1 MSKKF
6 KAALYMRISYTD
18 DKTKESESLSNQR
31 MLIDNFLKD
40 YPDIEVVSEKLDDGY
55 TGLLFDRPAFKEMM
69 TEIFEEKINCV
80 IVKDL
85 SRLGREY
92 IETGNYLRNIFPEY
106 GVRFIA
112 ITDGID
118 TLKDSDLGGKLDVTL
133 KTIMNDAYSRDISK
147 KTRSALKMKR
157 KNGEYIGSSPVY
169 GYIKTEENKNQLTV
183 DPYASEI
190 VKDIFK
196 WKKEGLSAYR
206 IADKLNKLGVLSPV
220 EYKKNRGIPYAQSKF
235 GNGNTALWS
244 ATTVIRILKDVVYTG
259 TLIQGKE
266 TTFSYKLKNRKAK
279 PKEEWAITYDAHK
292 EIINREDFDLVQK
305 IMSIDTRT
313 APTEESV
320 YLFSGVLICGC
331 CGNRLTRKTVPY
343 KDKKYFYYYCPTGKK
358 NGCVDSR
365 MVKEDELTSCILD
378 SLKSYIDNVIS
389 LDELI
394 ESAAERKINQNLIE
408 KIGTQIADVE
418 SQIAKI
424 TSYKTSLFE
433 SLVNGI
439 VTKAEH
445 KDMKSG
451 YDKELSRLKNA
462 KDMLLKELSDVKE
475 NTSEKVKWRE
485 HFKRFEDMTQLDR
498 IAVVQLIHSIT
509 VNCKNDLLIH
519 FRYSSEYENAFNFI
533 NNQRKAV

>member
-18 DKTKESESLSNQR
+18 DKSKESESLSNQR
-31 MLIDNFLKD
+31 MLIENFLKS

-69 TEIFEEKINCV
+69 ADIFEEKINCV

-118 TLKDSDLGGKLDVTL
+118 TLKDKDLGGKLDVTL

-147 KTRSALKMKR
+147 KTRSALRMKR
-157 KNGEYIGSSPVY
+157 QNGEYIGASPVY
-169 GYIKTEENKNQLTV
+169 GYLKTEENKNQLTI

-190 VKDIFK
+190 VKDIFR
-196 WKKEGLSAYR
+196 WKKEGMSAYR
-206 IADKLNKLGVLSPV
+206 IADKLNSLAILSPS
-220 EYKKNRGIPYAQSKF
+220 EYKKNRGIPFAKGTF
-235 GNGNTALWS
+235 GSGNTALWS
-244 ATTVIRILKDVVYTG
+244 ATTVIRILNDIVYTG
-259 TLIQGKE
+259 TLVQGKE
-266 TTFSYKLKNRKAK
+266 TTFSYKLKNRKNK
-279 PKEEWAITYDAHK
+279 PKEEWVITHDAH
-292 EIINREDFDLVQK
+292 EPIIKREDFDLVQK

-313 APTEESV
+313 APSEKSV
-320 YLFSGVLICGC
+320 YLFSGILICGC
-331 CGNRLTRKTVPY
+331 CGNRMTRKTVPY
-343 KDKKYFYYYCPTGKK
+343 KDKKYYYYYCPTGKK
-358 NGCVDSR
+358 NGCTDSR
-365 MVKEDELTSCILD
+365 MIKEDDLIGCISD
-378 SLKSYIDNVIS
+378 SVKSYIDNVIS

-394 ESAAERKINQNLIE
+394 ESAAEKKINQSIMA
-408 KIGTQIADVE
+408 KISTQIADVE

-424 TSYKTSLFE
+424 TAYKTSLFE
-433 SLVNGI
+433 SLINGI

-451 YDKELSRLKNA
+451 YDAELSRLKSA
-462 KDMLLKELSDVKE
+462 KDTLLKDLSDVKE
-475 NTSEKVKWRE
+475 NTSEKIKWRE
-485 HFKRFEDMTQLDR
+485 HFKRFENMAVLDR

-509 VNCKNDLLIH
+509 VNSKSDLSIH
-519 FRYSSEYENAFNFI
+519 FRYSSEYENALNFV
-533 NNQRKAV
+533 NTQREAV

>member
-18 DKTKESESLSNQR
+18 DKSKESESLSNQR
-31 MLIDNFLKD
+31 MLIENFLKS

-69 TEIFEEKINCV
+69 ADIFEEKINCV

-118 TLKDSDLGGKLDVTL
+118 TLKDKDLGGKLDVTL

-147 KTRSALKMKR
+147 KTRSALRMKR
-157 KNGEYIGSSPVY
+157 QNGEYIGASPVY
-169 GYIKTEENKNQLTV
+169 GYLKTEENKNQLTV

-196 WKKEGLSAYR
+196 WKKEGMSAYR
-206 IADKLNKLGVLSPV
+206 IADKLNSLAILSPS
-220 EYKKNRGIPYAQSKF
+220 EYKKNRGIPFAKGIF
-235 GNGNTALWS
+235 GSGNTALWS
-244 ATTVIRILKDVVYTG
+244 ATTVIRILNDIVYTG
-259 TLIQGKE
+259 TLVQGKE
-266 TTFSYKLKNRKAK
+266 TTFSYKLKNRKNK
-279 PKEEWAITYDAHK
+279 PKEEWVITHDAH
-292 EIINREDFDLVQK
+292 EPIIKREDFDLVQK

-313 APTEESV
+313 APTEKSV
-320 YLFSGVLICGC
+320 YLFSGILICGC
-331 CGNRLTRKTVPY
+331 CGNRMTRKTVPY
-343 KDKKYFYYYCPTGKK
+343 KDKKYYYYYCPTGKK
-358 NGCVDSR
+358 NGCTDSC
-365 MVKEDELTSCILD
+365 MIKEDDLIGCISD
-378 SLKSYIDNVIS
+378 SVKSYIDNVIS

-394 ESAAERKINQNLIE
+394 ESAAEKKINQNIMA
-408 KIGTQIADVE
+408 KISTQIADVE

-424 TSYKTSLFE
+424 TAYKTSLFE

-451 YDKELSRLKNA
+451 YDVEISRLKSA
-462 KDMLLKELSDVKE
+462 KDTLLKDLSDVKE
-475 NTSEKVKWRE
+475 NTSEKIKWRE
-485 HFKRFEDMTQLDR
+485 HFKRFEYMTILDR

-509 VNCKNDLLIH
+509 VNSKSDLSIH
-519 FRYSSEYENAFNFI
+519 FRYSSEYENALNFV
-533 NNQRKAV
+533 NTQRKAV